1 MNHENIIEQ
10 LIACRLRSSDGCDG
24 CVFYKPDK
32 TACLDSLLENAA
44 KSIVQLHE
52 KNAALTDLV
61 KESQKTA
68 QECLDTARSSQEIA
82 KRAIALLERAMK

>member
-1 MNHENIIEQ
+1 MTHDDVIEQ

-24 CVFYKPDK
+24 CVFYRPDK

-44 KSIVQLHE
+44 KSICQLRD
-52 KNAALTDLV
+52 KNIALTDLV

-68 QECLDTARSSQEIA
+68 QECLDTARGSQEIA
-82 KRAIALLERAMK
+82 KRAVALLERAVK